1 VQEQQQQQSVWR
13 INSVKPWRVEKRK
26 GPLHGNVWLLIKK
39 DFFSGEKS
47 SARRHIAP
55 HHIACIH
62 KRGATSKFQLTA
74 SSMLAITAS
83 LFTYRIIRQYT
94 AHLYATCPLTAA
106 GLRLCPCAFTT
117 AADICD
123 VISGKKKK
131 FTCRMLGRSHIY
143 ISVHPL

>member
-1 VQEQQQQQSVWR
+1 MANQFRET
-13 INSVKPWRVEKRK
+13 VESAEEKGTAARKR
-26 GPLHGNVWLLIKK
+26 LAFNKK
-39 DFFSGEKS
+39 DFFSVKK
-47 SARRHIAP
+47 ARRD
-55 HHIACIH
+55 
-62 KRGATSKFQLTA
+62 ATSYWMYTQERSNIKIPTNSFINT
-74 SSMLAITAS
+74 ITAS
-83 LFTYRIIRQYT
+83 LFTYRIIRLYT